1 MIRRV
6 FQYYRNG
13 QLSLALKIKVNQ
25 ILDRWISR
33 EERRAASGRK
43 QHRFYI
49 RNEAEAA
56 AFFAD
61 QVRDWK
67 QHTPG
72 KKKVVVF
79 RSSAAPFIETLE
91 RALLET
97 DLEGLM
103 IDVTQAE
110 KVLELEPGAVS
121 ILAIVSFCF
130 TAKENQRIADILF
143 RSKALREIPFEY
155 IGDTWN
161 DFAYAR
167 SQDRQHSFDFVSPLL
182 LGPVDFQALY
192 ATSLERFEKKCE
204 IRDYLDLCQ
213 TLSYLVRNDIPGD
226 IAEFGSFKG
235 HSGYLLSSLA
245 EALGSNKKI
254 YLFDTFEK
262 FPVETIGMDA
272 FWTDTHTVDFEEVK
286 SKFRDR
292 PNVQL
297 VRGDFTTTFDTSG
310 IRQLSFVYIDCDS
323 YRATTYLMERL
334 FDTVLAPGG
343 VMILEDYGHAALLGN
358 RLSYHHFFDSR
369 KDCYTFFSQFSG
381 FQIVVKR

>member
-1 MIRRV
+1 MRRKP
-6 FQYYRNG
+6 
-13 QLSLALKIKVNQ
+13 LL
-25 ILDRWISR
+25 
-33 EERRAASGRK
+33 
-43 QHRFYI
+43 
-49 RNEAEAA
+49 
-56 AFFAD
+56 FAD

-67 QHTPG
+67 QHTLA
-72 KKKVVVF
+72 KKVVVF

-204 IRDYLDLCQ
+204 IRDYP
-213 TLSYLVRNDIPGD
+213 RPMP
-226 IAEFGSFKG
+226 
-235 HSGYLLSSLA
+235 
-245 EALGSNKKI
+245 
-254 YLFDTFEK
+254 DTFLSRSQRY
-262 FPVETIGMDA
+262 PRR
-272 FWTDTHTVDFEEVK
+272 HC
-286 SKFRDR
+286 
-292 PNVQL
+292 
-297 VRGDFTTTFDTSG
+297 G
-310 IRQLSFVYIDCDS
+310 IR
-323 YRATTYLMERL
+323 L
-334 FDTVLAPGG
+334 FQRT
-343 VMILEDYGHAALLGN
+343 
-358 RLSYHHFFDSR
+358 
-369 KDCYTFFSQFSG
+369 
-381 FQIVVKR
+381 